1 MKTVSLKEKADIL
14 IRDYSFNILGDV
26 LGFQPRKNKPFVFSD
41 DSKNGNDYLFQ
52 HPEGFYGIKNFATN
66 EFYNPIQAYQHK
78 YNCDFTCAVS
88 ELGQRYLV
96 YSDAPLSHQLRQE
109 SAKISNEETKSFSIK
124 KKGFDDYDT
133 AFWFKYG
140 IPTAM
145 LEEYGV
151 SSLESYTFQSN
162 VAEKRIGSTE
172 ENPIYAYRVTDD
184 CYKIY
189 QPLQAK
195 YKFRWLGDKPSDFCG
210 IFGIDKLPSHCRVI
224 LICEGL
230 KDALAVNANRSLFG
244 EDVWAVGKDNA
255 QADLH
260 PEVVELLKSKADE
273 LILCLD
279 NDQAGKTATQKHSA
293 RHQLRFIEL
302 PKVYHC
308 KDIAELLEAYHQ
320 QKQGITQSFFLN
332 FVEKAL
338 KKDPYLPDFD
348 ELDDMDKVLFRSDQ
362 VMKAINSTIHFR
374 KPLLERENVGIIYP
388 YTINLI
394 QGGYGTHKSRLAETI
409 CSTFLSKDNERE
421 FIGFKR
427 TGLNPDDIFVV
438 YVDSERNVRDQ
449 LPYALQRMIVN
460 AGYSLDTLP
469 SNFISLPLV
478 DIQRENRFNV
488 LEKLIRRIKEQTDK
502 HLAVV
507 LDVVTD
513 CNQSFN
519 DAKDSLTLVDMMNKM
534 INRDEITFICIIHEN
549 FGMEKARGHL
559 GSEISNKS
567 TTIIQ
572 VKKEEHN
579 HGVTD
584 EDIYRL
590 RFLKSRMTKRPKDYF
605 IYFDQYS
612 KDLQIVEDLE
622 VLQSLKK
629 EKSVKAPVEEVKV
642 ALCDILT
649 HPLNQNELIEELKR
663 EFDASANT
671 LKERLKMIQDGEV
684 IVTNDSSY
692 QFSISTEGRST
703 IYAVKECN
711 EINNQTSGPI

>member
-14 IRDYSFNILGDV
+14 IREYSINIISDILGS
-26 LGFQPRKNKPFVFSD
+26 QPKKNKPFVFSD
-41 DSKNGNDYLFQ
+41 DSKNGNDYLFL
-52 HPEGFYGIKNFATN
+52 HPEGFYGIKNFATD

-78 YNCDFTCAVS
+78 YNCDFACAVS
-88 ELGQRYLV
+88 ELGQKYLF
-96 YSDAPLSHQLRQE
+96 YSDISHNHQLRQE
-109 SAKISNEETKSFSIK
+109 SAKISNEETKSFCIK

-133 AFWFKYG
+133 AFWSRYC
-140 IPTAM
+140 IPAL
-145 LEEYGV
+145 LEENGV

-162 VAEKRIGSTE
+162 GAEKRIRSTK

-189 QPLQAK
+189 QPLQPQ
-195 YKFRWLGDKPSDFCG
+195 YKFRWLGNKPVDFCG
-210 IFGIDKLPSHCRVI
+210 IFGIDQLPYHCRVI

-230 KDALAVNANRSLFG
+230 KDALAVNANRNLFG
-244 EDVWAVGKDNA
+244 EDVWAVGKDSA

-260 PEVVELLKSKADE
+260 PEVVEHLKSKADE

-279 NDQAGKTATQKHSA
+279 NDPAGKTATQKHSA

-338 KKDPYLPDFD
+338 KTDPYLPDFD

-374 KPLLERENVGIIYP
+374 KPLLERENIGIIYP

-427 TGLNPDDIFVV
+427 TGLNPEDIFVI

-449 LPYALQRMIVN
+449 LPYALQRMVVN

-572 VKKEEHN
+572 IKKEDHDQ
-579 HGVTD
+579 GVMD

-605 IYFDQYS
+605 IYYDQDT
-612 KDLQIVEDLE
+612 KGLQIVEDLE

-629 EKSVKAPVEEVKV
+629 EKTVKAPVEEVKE
-642 ALCDILT
+642 ALCTILT
-649 HPLNQNELIEELKR
+649 SPLKQNELIEELQK
-663 EFDASANT
+663 EFEASANT
-671 LKERLKMIQDGEV
+671 LKERLKKIQDGEV
-684 IVTNDSSY
+684 IVTSNGS
-692 QFSISTEGRST
+692 FKISISSKGRST
-703 IYAVKECN
+703 VYAVKECQ
-711 EINNQTSGPI
+711 EKKNQTSGPI

>member
-1 MKTVSLKEKADIL
+1 VKTVSLKEKADIL
-14 IRDYSFNILGDV
+14 IRDHSFNIIGDV

-52 HPEGFYGIKNFATN
+52 HPQGFYGIKNFATD
-66 EFYNPIQAYQHK
+66 EFYNPIQAYQLK
-78 YNCDFTCAVS
+78 YNCDFTSAVS
-88 ELGQRYLV
+88 ELGQKYLI
-96 YSDAPLSHQLRQE
+96 YSDASLNHQPRQE
-109 SAKISNEETKSFSIK
+109 FVEINDPETKPFIIK
-124 KKGFDDYDT
+124 KKDFDVYDT
-133 AFWFKYG
+133 AFWLKYG
-140 IPTAM
+140 IHTAT
-145 LEEYGV
+145 LEDYGV

-162 VAEKRIGSTE
+162 GSEMRTRSSE

-189 QPLQAK
+189 QPLK
-195 YKFRWLGDKPSDFCG
+195 PKFKFRWLGDKPVDFFG
-210 IFGIDKLPSHCRVI
+210 IFGIDQLPSHCRI
-224 LICEGL
+224 LLICEGL
-230 KDALAVNANRSLFG
+230 KDALAVIANRNLFG

-255 QADLH
+255 QADIH
-260 PEVVELLKSKADE
+260 PEIVEILKSKADE

-279 NDQAGKTATQKHSA
+279 NDQAGKAATQKHSA

-320 QKQGITQSFFLN
+320 QKQGITQSFFVN
-332 FVEKAL
+332 IVDKTL
-338 KKDPYLPDFD
+338 KTDPHLPDFD
-348 ELDDMDKVLFRSDQ
+348 ELDDIDKVLFRSDQ

-409 CSTFLSKDNERE
+409 CSTFLSRNSERE

-427 TGLNPDDIFVV
+427 TGLNPEDIFVV

-460 AGYSLDTLP
+460 AGYSPDSLP
-469 SNFISLPLV
+469 SNFKSLPLV
-478 DIQRENRFNV
+478 DIQRENRFHV
-488 LEKLIRRIKEQTDK
+488 LEKLIRQIKEKTDK

-579 HGVTD
+579 HGATD

-590 RFLKSRMTKRPKDYF
+590 RFLKSRMTRRPKDYF
-605 IYFDQYS
+605 IYYDQGS
-612 KDLQIVEDLE
+612 KGLQEVEDVE

-629 EKSVKAPVEEVKV
+629 EKSVKAPVGEVKL
-642 ALCDILT
+642 ALCNILT
-649 HPLNQNELIEELKR
+649 NPLNQNELIEELQK

-671 LKERLKMIQDGEV
+671 LKDRLKMIQDGEV
-684 IVTNDSSY
+684 IVTADRSY
-692 QFSISTEGRST
+692 RFSISTGGRST

-711 EINNQTSGPI
+711 NKNNQTSEPI